1 MAKPVRKQFR
11 SANEG
16 TVPVVSAAAN
26 DEALL
31 KKAQDTVRV
40 KQEVSRQNLLHL
52 QGLEIKHL
60 ENERKWID
68 QERARDVST
77 FNQKELSAINQRYD
91 RMVHRMERQHNSFL
105 GKVSRVFGGHKR
117 QQRQITRINAERD
130 AVVGE
135 RTKQHVRREAQR
147 QRSLT
152 ERDVKVES
160 DLQQAREKHVEAREK
175 QRQGHEQGFEQ
186 AVKQEIHRM
195 THVQKPKVSM

>member
-1 MAKPVRKQFR
+1 MARPVRKQFR

-16 TVPVVSAAAN
+16 TLPVAPVVAN

-60 ENERKWID
+60 ENERKFIG
-68 QERARDVST
+68 QEKAKDVSV
-77 FNQKELSAINQRYD
+77 FNAKEIAAINQRYD
-91 RMVHRMERQHNSFL
+91 RLVHRMERRHNSVV
-105 GKVSRVFGGHKR
+105 GKVARVFGGFKR
-117 QQRQITRINAERD
+117 QQRRVERINAERD

-152 ERDVKVES
+152 EHDVKIEK
-160 DLQQAREKHVEAREK
+160 DLQGAREKHAEAREK
-175 QRQGHEQGFEQ
+175 QRQGHEQGFEH
-186 AVKQEIHRM
+186 AVKREIQRM
-195 THVQKPKVSM
+195 THVQKLRVSM

>member
-16 TVPVVSAAAN
+16 TVPVVSAATN

-60 ENERKWID
+60 ESERKWID

-117 QQRQITRINAERD
+117 QQRQITKINAERD

-160 DLQQAREKHVEAREK
+160 DLQQAREKHIEAREK
-175 QRQGHEQGFEQ
+175 QRQGHEQGFEH

-195 THVQKPKVSM
+195 TQVQKPKVSM

>member
-1 MAKPVRKQFR
+1 MARPVRKQFR

-16 TVPVVSAAAN
+16 TLSVAPVVAN

-40 KQEVSRQNLLHL
+40 KQEVSRQNLVHL

-60 ENERKWID
+60 EQERKFIG
-68 QERARDVST
+68 QEKAKDVT
-77 FNQKELSAINQRYD
+77 PFNNKEIAAINHRYD
-91 RMVHRMERQHNSFL
+91 RLVHRMERRHNSFF
-105 GKVSRVFGGHKR
+105 GKVERAFGGHRR
-117 QQRQITRINAERD
+117 QQRQITRINTERD

-135 RTKQHVRREAQR
+135 RAKQHVRREAQR

-152 ERDVKVES
+152 EHDVKIEK
-160 DLQQAREKHVEAREK
+160 DLQGAREKHAEAREK

-186 AVKQEIHRM
+186 AVKQEIQRM
-195 THVQKPKVSM
+195 THVQKPRVSM